1 MTSKKLTAQKRAELQ
16 KQKYKQQRSSGF
28 PTLLIL
34 FIVIIVGVVGVYFV
48 VSNLGNG
55 DTNGITPIVNT
66 APSATEDY
74 TVLAKNSSIYQIDGS
89 KELGYT
95 GYRNGA

>member
-1 MTSKKLTAQKRAELQ
+1 MPSKKLTAQKRAELER
-16 KQKYKQQRSSGF
+16 KKYKQQRSNGF

-55 DTNGITPIVNT
+55 DTNGETT
-66 APSATEDY
+66 
-74 TVLAKNSSIYQIDGS
+74 K
-89 KELGYT
+89 
-95 GYRNGA
+95 